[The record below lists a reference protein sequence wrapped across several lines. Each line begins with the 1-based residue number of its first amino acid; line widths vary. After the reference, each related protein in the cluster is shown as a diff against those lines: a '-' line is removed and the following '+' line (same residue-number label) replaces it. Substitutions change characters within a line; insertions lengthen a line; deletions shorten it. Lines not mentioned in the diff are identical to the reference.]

1 MGRQLSDHKK
11 HSGTIT
17 QIRFNTGEEFCL
29 LELVSRIVLPSSE
42 ATARLVKGFQRL
54 SNRVLT
60 VISLPTP
67 IKLPI
72 VSVSPAPRIYC
83 VLYGG
88 NKVQPYDQACLIAC
102 IYIAVVTSGAI
113 NTCSL
118 FLYMSYHCRP
128 P

>member
-102 IYIAVVTSGAI
+102 IYI
-113 NTCSL
+113 
-118 FLYMSYHCRP
+118 
-128 P
+128 